1 MNYYGAKEL
10 VESFRTVRRNTLL
23 VAEDIPEDKFGFRAA
38 PECRSVSEM
47 LVHIATSNRFQ
58 HQFHA
63 VDHRTTFA
71 GLDFGALLSE
81 FQAEEKRPRSKEEV
95 IDLLRSG
102 GEKFARWMERLSEEF
117 LAERVTMPEGQT
129 PSSKSRFEL
138 LLGAKEHEMHHRGQ
152 LMLIERMI
160 GIVPHLTRERQN
172 RAAAAQAGR
181 TKA

>member
-1 MNYYGAKEL
+1 MNYYGAREL
-10 VESFRTVRRNTLL
+10 AESYRTVRKNMLV
-23 VAEDIPEDKFGFRAA
+23 VAEEIPEDKYGFRVT
-38 PECRSVSEM
+38 PDCRSVSEM
-47 LVHIATSNRFQ
+47 LVHIAMTNRFQ

-71 GLDFGALLSE
+71 GLDFGAIWAE
-81 FQAEEKRPRSKEEV
+81 FQAEEKRTRTKAEV

-117 LAERVTMPEGQT
+117 LAERITMPEGQT
-129 PSSKSRFEL
+129 PSSKSRFET
-138 LLGAKEHEMHHRGQ
+138 LLGVKEHEMHHRGQ

-160 GIVPHLTRERQN
+160 GIVPHLTRERQA

-181 TKA
+181 ANA